1 VTDHRDVMAVTTP
14 LSCSFTGVLLLIS
27 VLCLTQ
33 NVLSTIDSHLHF
45 EISPAV
51 VKQGLTK
58 SITLNCS
65 ASDTVVP
72 FPVLIIG
79 KRDASPTDVTE
90 KRYIRDTAKLVKE
103 SREVLQT
110 PDNMVT
116 LTSLIIERN
125 GKEVASVNT
134 VSAPQVMDGSANVQ
148 VSGFVGVGPGS
159 VGYIQM
165 TITDPTINQ
174 TGEFVCTASGLNVPC
189 HNLFTVSDSEEVVSS
204 EPNFSDLVTFVKDLS
219 NKNEDL
225 QAASVVLNSKVS
237 RLEEEN
243 ANLKQMDLDLS
254 QEFYDFKNKSE
265 IMIYFNA
272 HKQRGTSPHYFS
284 GEVVVFDYVVENKGN
299 AYNSKTGL
307 FTCTIPGYY
316 HFTVGCVSTTGNKIH
331 LDLLKNNAPV
341 FRLYGASGG
350 NAGTLQLAR
359 ADVVKVVAISDTD
372 ISGLFCSFH
381 GFLIQ
386 AL

>member
-1 VTDHRDVMAVTTP
+1 MDWGPSTTTTSTTRTTTTTRNTTTYTK
-14 LSCSFTGVLLLIS
+14 LQGYFFDFT
-27 VLCLTQ
+27 
-33 NVLSTIDSHLHF
+33 
-45 EISPAV
+45 ISPAE
-51 VKQGLTK
+51 VKQGLTE

-65 ASDTVVP
+65 ISNTVVSIP
-72 FPVLIIG
+72 TQLIG
-79 KRDASPTDVTE
+79 KCAASPTDATE
-90 KRYIRDTAKLVKE
+90 KVKE

-110 PDNMVT
+110 PDNWLN
-116 LTSLIIERN
+116 LTSLIIEKN

-134 VSAPQVMDGSANVQ
+134 ESAPQVMDGSANVQ

-159 VGYIQM
+159 AAYIQI

-174 TGEFVCTASGLNVPC
+174 FGEFVCKSYGSNWSFVEY
-189 HNLFTVSDSEEVVSS
+189 VSV
-204 EPNFSDLVTFVKDLS
+204 EPSFSDLVTFAKDLS
-219 NKNEDL
+219 DKNEDL
-225 QAASVVLNSKVS
+225 QAANVVLSNKVS
-237 RLEEEN
+237 RIEEEN
-243 ANLKQMDLDLS
+243 ANLKQMNLDLS
-254 QEFYDFKNKSE
+254 QEFQDFKNKSE

-272 HKQRGTSPHYFS
+272 HMQLGTSPHYSS
-284 GEVVVFDYVVENKGN
+284 GEVVVFDYVVENKGDD
-299 AYNSKTGL
+299 YNSKTGL
-307 FTCTIPGYY
+307 FTCMISGYY

>member
-1 VTDHRDVMAVTTP
+1 M
-14 LSCSFTGVLLLIS
+14 
-27 VLCLTQ
+27 
-33 NVLSTIDSHLHF
+33 
-45 EISPAV
+45 
-51 VKQGLTK
+51 
-58 SITLNCS
+58 
-65 ASDTVVP
+65 SDTVVP
-72 FPVLIIG
+72 MYTPIIG
-79 KRDASPTDVTE
+79 KRDASPADITE
-90 KRYIRDTAKLVKE
+90 IRDIKDMDKPVKE
-103 SREVLQT
+103 SREMLQAPYDRPMT
-110 PDNMVT
+110 T
-116 LTSLIIERN
+116 ITSLIIKRNYN

-134 VSAPQVMDGSANVQ
+134 VSTPQVKDGSANVQ
-148 VSGFVGVGPGS
+148 VSGYVGVGPGS
-159 VGYIQM
+159 AGYIQM

-174 TGEFVCTASGLNVPC
+174 FGDFFCEASGFDVRG
-189 HNLFTVSDSEEVVSS
+189 HDGFSVTISV
-204 EPNFSDLVTFVKDLS
+204 EPSFSDVVTFAKDLS

-225 QAASVVLNSKVS
+225 QAANVVLSNKVS
-237 RLEEEN
+237 RIEEEN
-243 ANLKQMDLDLS
+243 ANLKQMNLDLS
-254 QEFYDFKNKSE
+254 QEFQDFKNKSE

-272 HKQRGTSPHYFS
+272 HMQLGTSPHYSS
-284 GEVVVFDYVVENKGN
+284 GEVVVFDYVVENKGDD
-299 AYNSKTGL
+299 YNSKTGL
-307 FTCTIPGYY
+307 FTCMISGYY

>member
-174 TGEFVCTASGLNVPC
+174 TGEFVCEASGLSATGHGVT
-189 HNLFTVSDSEEVVSS
+189 FSTSIEVVSS
-204 EPNFSDLVTFVKDLS
+204 EPSFSDLVTFVKDLQAANVVLS
-219 NKNEDL
+219 NK
-225 QAASVVLNSKVS
+225 VS
-237 RLEEEN
+237 SIEAEN
-243 ANLKQMDLDLS
+243 ANLKQMNLNLS
-254 QEFYDFKNKSE
+254 QEFHDFKNKSE

-272 HKQRGTSPHYFS
+272 HMQRGISPHYSS

>member
-1 VTDHRDVMAVTTP
+1 MAVTTP

-33 NVLSTIDSHLHF
+33 NVLSTIDLHLDF
-45 EISPAV
+45 EICPAE

-65 ASDTVVP
+65 ISDTVVFLP
-72 FPVLIIG
+72 LLIIG

-90 KRYIRDTAKLVKE
+90 QRYIRDTAKPVKK

-110 PDNMVT
+110 PYNRPT
-116 LTSLIIERN
+116 TTITSLKIYRNVN

-134 VSAPQVMDGSANVQ
+134 ESAPQVMDGSANVQ

-159 VGYIQM
+159 AAYIQI

-174 TGEFVCTASGLNVPC
+174 FGEFVCKSYGSNWSFVEY
-189 HNLFTVSDSEEVVSS
+189 VSV
-204 EPNFSDLVTFVKDLS
+204 EPSFSDLVTFAKDLS
-219 NKNEDL
+219 DKNEDL
-225 QAASVVLNSKVS
+225 QAANVVLSNKVS
-237 RLEEEN
+237 RIEEEN
-243 ANLKQMDLDLS
+243 ANLKQMNLDLS
-254 QEFYDFKNKSE
+254 QEFQDFKNKSE

-272 HKQRGTSPHYFS
+272 HMQLGTSPHYSS
-284 GEVVVFDYVVENKGN
+284 GEVVVFDYVVENKGDD
-299 AYNSKTGL
+299 YNSKTGL
-307 FTCTIPGYY
+307 FTCMISGYY